1 MPRHSNA
8 HNTQDEID
16 FIKKLGS
23 CRNHDKPQDRK
34 KLLKSYLSQCS
45 ERAEWGD
52 VDSEQVIRFAKHE
65 LAELL

>member
-1 MPRHSNA
+1 MPENNNIH
-8 HNTQDEID
+8 TTLDEIR

-23 CRNHDKPQDRK
+23 CRHTDKPQDRK
-34 KLLKSYLSQCS
+34 KLLKAYLAQCKN
-45 ERAEWGD
+45 RVEWGG